1 MLRKAIITLLYIA
14 IPVAVALGTYRAL
27 HFYFLDPVDPDNTQ
41 TVLID
46 ATETKSFNE
55 IAQSLQSQGLIRNGF
70 TFRLLARLQHK
81 DTLVKAGEYE
91 ISPSMSPQQI
101 LNKLVRGE
109 MFTRRVTVKE
119 GMTIADISAALEQAG
134 IISRA
139 AFDAAA
145 HDTQLLLEEGIEA
158 TSFEGYLFP
167 ETYQFPRNTT
177 ARKIIKTMHEQLQ
190 KRWLPD
196 WAQRAEIYAMSTHQV
211 LTLAS
216 IIEKESGNFE
226 EQPVISSVFH
236 NRLKRGM
243 RLQADPTVIYGI
255 PNFNGNITKQ
265 DLNTLTP
272 YNTYMI
278 DGLPPGPI
286 ANPGI
291 AAIKAALFPT
301 DTNFLYFV
309 GNGDGKHIFSETLSD
324 HNDAVNEFQRG
335 KPGAPD
341 VVPASGA
348 AATQEPPSAI
358 LLQDTP
364 TSQPAQQPAAAPAQQ

>member
-1 MLRKAIITLLYIA
+1 MLRKALLVLLYIA
-14 IPVAVALGTYRAL
+14 IPVAAGMATYRAL
-27 HFYFLDPVDPDNTQ
+27 HYYFLDPVNPANTQ

-46 ATETKSFNE
+46 ATETKSFKE
-55 IAQSLQSQGLIRNGF
+55 IAQSLQSQGLIRNSL
-70 TFRLLARLQHK
+70 TFRLLAQLQHK

-91 ISPSMSPQQI
+91 IAPSMSPQQI

-109 MFTRRVTVKE
+109 MFTRRVTIKE
-119 GMTIADISAALEQAG
+119 GMTLSDISGALEQAG
-134 IISRA
+134 IITRA
-139 AFDAAA
+139 AFDTAA
-145 HDTQLLLEEGIEA
+145 HDAQLLLEESVQA

-177 ARKIIKTMHEQLQ
+177 ARKIIKMMHEQLE
-190 KRWLPD
+190 KRWLTD
-196 WAQRAEIYAMSTHQV
+196 WAQRAAIYDLSKHQV

-255 PNFNGNITKQ
+255 PNFNGNITKD
-265 DLNTLTP
+265 DLTTLTP

-278 DGLPPGPI
+278 EGLPPGPI

-309 GNGDGKHIFSETLSD
+309 GNGDGKHVFSETLSE
-324 HNDAVNEFQRG
+324 HNDAVNRFQRA
-335 KPGAPD
+335 KPSTAD
-341 VVPASGA
+341 VLPASGA
-348 AATQEPPSAI
+348 AATAEPPSA
-358 LLQDTP
+358 LSALETP
-364 TSQPAQQPAAAPAQQ
+364 AAPAAEQPAPIPTQK

>member
-14 IPVAVALGTYRAL
+14 IPVAAAMTTYRAL
-27 HFYFLDPVDPDNTQ
+27 HYYFLDPANPENTQ

-46 ATETKSFNE
+46 ATETKSFND
-55 IAQSLQSQGLIRNGF
+55 IAQSLQSQGLIRNSATF
-70 TFRLLARLQHK
+70 TILARLQHK

-119 GMTIADISAALEQAG
+119 GMTLTDISAALEQAG

-145 HDTQLLLEEGIEA
+145 HDAQLLLEEGVEA

-177 ARKIIKTMHEQLQ
+177 ARKIIKTMHEQLL
-190 KRWLPD
+190 KRWHPD
-196 WAQRAEIYAMSTHQV
+196 WTQRADIYALSTHQV

-265 DLNTLTP
+265 DLMTLTP

-286 ANPGI
+286 ANPG
-291 AAIKAALFPT
+291 ATAIKAAIFPT

-309 GNGDGKHIFSETLSD
+309 GNGDGKHIFSETLSE
-324 HNDAVNEFQRG
+324 HNSAVNEFQRG
-335 KPGAPD
+335 KSASPD

-348 AATQEPPSAI
+348 AATEEPPSAI
-358 LLQDTP
+358 PPQD
-364 TSQPAQQPAAAPAQQ
+364 PAAPPAAPQPTAVPAHQ